1 MSFEQLTNAA
11 VMLQTTAA
19 KLDALQALFG
29 TFPPGQETVFTIG
42 ANADFTDLKTAWAAV
57 KDKPIT
63 GPMRLQVLDGTQ
75 TFNERVVIGP
85 HPWARNI
92 RIIGNT
98 LNPAM
103 TVIEMGDGPASDDP
117 EDLWGVHLVGMPGVE
132 VSGFTFRGTGAASS
146 SMGFYARDGSYV
158 YSQPNT
164 MRFENLALGF
174 GVNAASAWRAHQLI
188 TTGCLNAGFAADGGL
203 IQCQQSSF
211 NGQGFGLG
219 VGLKSQDGA
228 TVQAYDCTSDGFK
241 FGFFSSSG
249 SHMGVGDSRGHRCE
263 VGFLN
268 RAASLWAYMSDDRD
282 DVGSAEC
289 LVGFQSE
296 GGGMIYAENLRSEN
310 DRQAIYAARAS
321 SVTAPSARIIETNE
335 AVIPSYSSTA
345 YHIQGEDLSM
355 IDADP
360 VAWQSNRS
368 SSYRDTTGQ
377 YSKILT

>member
-1 MSFEQLTNAA
+1 MSLEQLTNAA
-11 VMLQTTAA
+11 VQLQLTAS
-19 KLDALQALFG
+19 KLDALQNLFG

-42 ANADFTDLKTAWAAV
+42 ANADFADLKSAWAAL

-75 TFNERVVIGP
+75 TYNERVVIGP

-103 TVIEMGDGPASDDP
+103 AVIEVGDGPVSDNP
-117 EDLWGVHLVGMPGVE
+117 EDLWGIHLVGMPGVE
-132 VSGFTFRGTGAASS
+132 MSGFTFRGTGAAST

-158 YSQPNT
+158 YSQPQT

-174 GVNAASAWRAHQLI
+174 GVNAASAWRAHQLT

-203 IQCQQSSF
+203 IQCQLSTF
-211 NGQGFGLG
+211 TGQGFGLG

-228 TVQAYDCTSDGFK
+228 TVQAYDCTSDGFQ

-249 SHMGVGDSRGHRCE
+249 SHMGVGDSRGLRCE
-263 VGFLN
+263 IGFLN
-268 RAASLWAYMSDDRD
+268 RAASLWAHMSLDRV

-310 DRQAIYAARAS
+310 DRQAIFAGRAS
-321 SVTAPSARIIETNE
+321 SVTALRSRIVQNNT
-335 AVIPSYSSTA
+335 AVIPSYLASA
-345 YHIQGEDLSM
+345 YHIQGDELSM
-355 IDADP
+355 IQTSP
-360 VAWQSNRS
+360 TSWQTSRS
-368 SSYRDTTGQ
+368 SSYRSTVATYGRVA
-377 YSKILT
+377 T